1 MFMPQPA
8 GVKRGGARRHRPARR
23 PTAASRRAP
32 LSRPALCATLG
43 SGETEGRHRAVTT
56 DQSVLNRI
64 EKLVAEEERLWSG
77 GRPSD
82 SELKRLKEIEVELD
96 RAWDLLRQRRAR
108 REFGQDPDDAH
119 LRPAGIVRTYRDE

>member
-1 MFMPQPA
+1 M
-8 GVKRGGARRHRPARR
+8 
-23 PTAASRRAP
+23 
-32 LSRPALCATLG
+32 
-43 SGETEGRHRAVTT
+43 TT

-64 EKLVAEEERLWSG
+64 EKLVTEEEALWAH

-82 SELKRLKEIEVELD
+82 SDLKRLKEIQVELD

>member
-1 MFMPQPA
+1 M
-8 GVKRGGARRHRPARR
+8 
-23 PTAASRRAP
+23 
-32 LSRPALCATLG
+32 
-43 SGETEGRHRAVTT
+43 TT

-64 EKLVAEEERLWSG
+64 EKLVAEEERLWAN

-82 SELKRLKEIEVELD
+82 TELKRLKEIQVELD

>member
-1 MFMPQPA
+1 M
-8 GVKRGGARRHRPARR
+8 
-23 PTAASRRAP
+23 
-32 LSRPALCATLG
+32 
-43 SGETEGRHRAVTT
+43 TT

-64 EKLVAEEERLWSG
+64 EKLVAEEERLWSA

-82 SELKRLKEIEVELD
+82 PELKRLKEIQVELD

>member
-1 MFMPQPA
+1 M
-8 GVKRGGARRHRPARR
+8 
-23 PTAASRRAP
+23 
-32 LSRPALCATLG
+32 
-43 SGETEGRHRAVTT
+43 TT

-64 EKLVAEEERLWSG
+64 EKLVAEEERLWAG

-82 SELKRLKEIEVELD
+82 PELKRLKEIQVELD

-108 REFGQDPDDAH
+108 REFGQDPDAAH

>member
-1 MFMPQPA
+1 M
-8 GVKRGGARRHRPARR
+8 
-23 PTAASRRAP
+23 
-32 LSRPALCATLG
+32 
-43 SGETEGRHRAVTT
+43 TT

-64 EKLVAEEERLWSG
+64 EKLVAEEEQLWAR

-82 SELKRLKEIEVELD
+82 GELRRLKDIQVELD

-108 REFGQDPDDAH
+108 REYGQDPDDAH

>member
-1 MFMPQPA
+1 M
-8 GVKRGGARRHRPARR
+8 
-23 PTAASRRAP
+23 
-32 LSRPALCATLG
+32 
-43 SGETEGRHRAVTT
+43 TT

-82 SELKRLKEIEVELD
+82 PELKRLKEIQVELD

>member
-1 MFMPQPA
+1 M
-8 GVKRGGARRHRPARR
+8 
-23 PTAASRRAP
+23 
-32 LSRPALCATLG
+32 
-43 SGETEGRHRAVTT
+43 TT

-64 EKLVAEEERLWSG
+64 EKLVAEEEQLWSR

-82 SELKRLKEIEVELD
+82 GELRRLKDIQVELD

>member
-1 MFMPQPA
+1 M
-8 GVKRGGARRHRPARR
+8 
-23 PTAASRRAP
+23 
-32 LSRPALCATLG
+32 
-43 SGETEGRHRAVTT
+43 TT

-64 EKLVAEEERLWSG
+64 EKLVAEEERLWAG
-77 GRPSD
+77 GQPSD
-82 SELKRLKEIEVELD
+82 PELKRLKEIEIELD

>member
-1 MFMPQPA
+1 M
-8 GVKRGGARRHRPARR
+8 
-23 PTAASRRAP
+23 
-32 LSRPALCATLG
+32 
-43 SGETEGRHRAVTT
+43 TT
-56 DQSVLNRI
+56 DQTVLNRI
-64 EKLVAEEERLWSG
+64 EKLVAEEEGLWAG

-82 SELKRLKEIEVELD
+82 SELKRLKEIEIELD

>member
-1 MFMPQPA
+1 M
-8 GVKRGGARRHRPARR
+8 
-23 PTAASRRAP
+23 
-32 LSRPALCATLG
+32 
-43 SGETEGRHRAVTT
+43 TT
-56 DQSVLNRI
+56 DQTVLNRI
-64 EKLVAEEERLWSG
+64 EKLVTEEEALWAR

-82 SELKRLKEIEVELD
+82 GELKRLKEIQVELD